1 MRCPADSRVFDDKS
15 TTLGYL
21 IGIQAWKG
29 CPPGQQVVQYAVSRA
44 DVLLEIAQTL
54 TRDTLFFL
62 VMVSSKLNF
71 VLVSDMVSLG
81 RSG

>member
-1 MRCPADSRVFDDKS
+1 M
-15 TTLGYL
+15 
-21 IGIQAWKG
+21 
-29 CPPGQQVVQYAVSRA
+29 SRA
-44 DVLLEIAQTL
+44 DVLLGIAQTL

-62 VMVSSKLNF
+62 VMVSSKLDF

>member
-1 MRCPADSRVFDDKS
+1 M
-15 TTLGYL
+15 
-21 IGIQAWKG
+21 
-29 CPPGQQVVQYAVSRA
+29 SRA
-44 DVLLEIAQTL
+44 DVLLGIAQTL
-54 TRDTLFFL
+54 TRDNVFFL